1 MKLLVAAVVVLVA
14 LAADAPVHTQT
25 LDIDALRARAEQG
38 DGVGVHEALA
48 GSALGSTKS
57 HGSRLTVAEASA
69 ALRID
74 SDDLFDLLGQRPELL
89 QQIFSALFS
98 KQGLETAETS
108 RTGVDDA

>member
-1 MKLLVAAVVVLVA
+1 MLSG
-14 LAADAPVHTQT
+14 
-25 LDIDALRARAEQG
+25 ALRLEASDGSLPAQQIKPG
-38 DGVGVHEALA
+38 DAVGVHEALA
-48 GSALGSTKS
+48 GSALGSTRS
-57 HGSRLTVAEASA
+57 HASRLTVAEASA

-108 RTGVDDA
+108 QTGADDA